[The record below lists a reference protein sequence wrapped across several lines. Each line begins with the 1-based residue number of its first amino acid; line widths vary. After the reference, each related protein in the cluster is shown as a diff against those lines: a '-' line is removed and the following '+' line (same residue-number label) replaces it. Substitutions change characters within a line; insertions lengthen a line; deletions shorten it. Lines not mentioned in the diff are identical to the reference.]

1 MAASTLRQRILEH
14 GVPARQTKPVEMP
27 EWGDDVTVYARQ
39 FLAADTEAI
48 ARLVDAKN
56 TTRGTV
62 TAHIIIRGVVDQKGD
77 PVFSREDVQWLM
89 ENPVAVTGRILA
101 ALTELNGSDL
111 VPEELEGNFAPG
123 PNGVSSSD

>member
-1 MAASTLRQRILEH
+1 MASTLRQKILDA
-14 GVPARQTKPVEMP
+14 GVPQRRTIAVEMP
-27 EWGDDVTVYARQ
+27 EWGGGVTVYARQ

-62 TAHIIIRGVVDQKGD
+62 TAHIIIRGVVDVKGE
-77 PVFSREDVQWLM
+77 PIFGREDIQWLM
-89 ENPVAVTGRILA
+89 DNPVAVTGRILT

-111 VPEELEGNFAPG
+111 VPEELEANFAIG
-123 PNGVSSSD
+123 PNGASSSD